1 MTWLREGVNGE
12 GQPEILHLLNFIAG
26 LKSKKGHYYGFFP
39 GIISK
44 VLYTMLM

>member
-1 MTWLREGVNGE
+1 MESGNGE

-26 LKSKKGHYYGFFP
+26 LKSKKGHYKRFFL
-39 GIISK
+39 GIKSK